1 MEIKVIIEN
10 GIKSIVYTELTD
22 KEEQQLVDVY
32 DGLDIA
38 IDTIIEDGKEN
49 VPYLQVWLKN

>member
-1 MEIKVIIEN
+1 MKIEVIIEN

-32 DGLDIA
+32 EGFDMA
-38 IDTIIEDGKEN
+38 QDTVEGE
-49 VPYLQVWLKN
+49 PFLQVWLKN